1 MTTTFDDK
9 EIHQDTDEEALRRL
23 LGLGPART
31 VVYDDGELIERCPE
45 CGHWP
50 PPIHEPVPLPPG
62 EPVTDVVPDL
72 SAMRAAVRTVRLLVD
87 VLDQR
92 RQRSR
97 SPIWLTRGC
106 CGTSGRS
113 RCWPVGCAVGLGCCR
128 CVRCSCTRVRWR
140 WPGQSGSRGG
150 GERSRRRSSPPG
162 WTGGCAR
169 RCASCERR
177 PGSSGVTT

>member
-92 RQRSR
+92 RQPKQVADLAHPRVLR
-97 SPIWLTRGC
+97 YLRAV
-106 CGTSGRS
+106 
-113 RCWPVGCAVGLGCCR
+113 PVLAGGM
-128 CVRCSCTRVRWR
+128 
-140 WPGQSGSRGG
+140 RGG
-150 GERSRRRSSPPG
+150 ARLLSVRPVQLHEGAVEVAGSIRLAGRRRAIAASFEPAGMDG
-162 WTGGCAR
+162 WVCSTLR
-169 RCASCERR
+169 IL
-177 PGSSGVTT
+177 